1 MEPRKMVGSDEIFVL
16 DDDPLLGDLL
26 THVLESDGYNVS
38 YFRDE
43 EAFTSVAR
51 LRTPACILLD
61 VYMPRRSGFD
71 ILRDLDAGNYAAPII
86 IISARASISL
96 AVEATKSTMATLR
109 GIRATVVAI
118 VGMPVAGISNSTAV
132 SGAPE

>member
-61 VYMPRRSGFD
+61 VYMPRRSGLD

-86 IISARASISL
+86 IISAQSHHSP
-96 AVEATKSTMATLR
+96 R
-109 GIRATVVAI
+109 GR
-118 VGMPVAGISNSTAV
+118 G
-132 SGAPE
+132 EQKH